1 MGKYLVKHYSGCFCE
16 GVFLGKINIYISGL
30 GQSWLFSIAQVGLIQ
45 SVQDPPLSTQHPPD
59 WPAAFELGRQL
70 SLDLQQVV
78 SLCT

>member
-1 MGKYLVKHYSGCFCE
+1 MLREADHPPIMRES
-16 GVFLGKINIYISGL
+16 
-30 GQSWLFSIAQVGLIQ
+30 LIQ

-59 WPAAFELGRQL
+59 WPATFELGRRQL